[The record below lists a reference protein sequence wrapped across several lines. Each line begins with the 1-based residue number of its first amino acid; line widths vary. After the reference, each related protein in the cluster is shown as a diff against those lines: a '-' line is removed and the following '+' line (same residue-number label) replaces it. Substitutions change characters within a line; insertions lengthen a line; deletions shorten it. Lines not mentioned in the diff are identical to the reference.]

1 MDRYLNRLKVVIA
14 ERHKTNLWLSPTL
27 GKDPTTRLTDLR
39 FKMELASEM
48 KSEYF
53 LILKF
58 R

>member
-14 ERHKTNLWLSPTL
+14 ERHKTNLWLSQTL